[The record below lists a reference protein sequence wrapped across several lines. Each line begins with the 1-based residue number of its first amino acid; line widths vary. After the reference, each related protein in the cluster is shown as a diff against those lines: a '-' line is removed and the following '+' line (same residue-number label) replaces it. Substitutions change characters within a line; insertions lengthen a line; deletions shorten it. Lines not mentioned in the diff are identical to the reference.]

1 MTEINRNL
9 TSPRIPPHN
18 LDAEKSVLGAML
30 LSTNAVSR
38 ASEFL
43 NKDDFYYR
51 SNGIIY
57 DAMLALSSKAQPI
70 DFVTVVN
77 KLNEMNQLDVVG
89 GDSYIVSLSSFLPS
103 AANLMEYVRI
113 VEEKSVIRQL
123 IEAAGRITE
132 SCFEADREL
141 NDIVAA
147 AEKEIFTISQRSH
160 HRSFVSMKKAVMD
173 ALKRIQELSE
183 GGAVMG
189 LRTGYNNL
197 DHQITGLHNSDL
209 MLLASR
215 PGMGKTSFGLN
226 LAHNVVK
233 LNEGAV
239 VAIFNLEMPYEQLAM
254 RLLSNASGLPLQAIR
269 SGEFHD
275 LDDFSRLTSASIP
288 LAKTKIYIDDSPNM
302 TVMEIRSKCRRLMIE
317 HGLSLVIIDYLQL
330 LSPSGGRRAESRQL
344 EVSEYTRALK
354 LLARELDVPVMLL
367 AQLSRAPDRRE
378 NHTPMLADLRESGS
392 IEQDADIVMFV
403 YRESYYWRDGVPSD
417 SVDKDDKPLNPN
429 DTRLI
434 IAKQR
439 NGPTGTIHL
448 RWDAETTSF
457 HEFDEM
463 GMLESHN

>member
-1 MTEINRNL
+1 MTEINSN
-9 TSPRIPPHN
+9 TTMPRIPPHN

-30 LSTNAVSR
+30 LSVNAVSR
-38 ASEFL
+38 TSEFL
-43 NKDDFYYR
+43 TKDDFYYR

-57 DAMLALSSKAQPI
+57 DAMLALSAKAQPI

-77 KLNEMNQLDVVG
+77 KLSEMNQLEVVG
-89 GDSYIVSLSSFLPS
+89 GDSYIISLSSFLPS

-113 VEEKSVIRQL
+113 VEEKSVLRQL
-123 IEAAGRITE
+123 IEAAGRITQ
-132 SCFEADREL
+132 SCFEPDRAL

-160 HRSFVSMKKAVMD
+160 HRAFVSMKIAVMD

-183 GGAVMG
+183 GGALMG
-189 LRTGYNNL
+189 LRTGYNKL
-197 DHQITGLHNSDL
+197 DHLITGLHKSDL

-226 LAHNVVK
+226 LAHNVTQ
-233 LNEGAV
+233 LNSDAV
-239 VAIFNLEMPYEQLAM
+239 VAIFELEMPYEQLAM
-254 RLLSNASGLPLQAIR
+254 RLLSKASNLPLQMVR
-269 SGEFHD
+269 SGDFRD
-275 LDDFSRLTSASIP
+275 MNDFSKLTDASIP
-288 LAKTKIYIDDSPNM
+288 LSKAKIYIDDSPNM
-302 TVMEIRSKCRRLMIE
+302 TVMEMRSKCRRLMME

-344 EVSEYTRALK
+344 EVGEYTRALK
-354 LLARELDVPVMLL
+354 LMARELDVPVLLL
-367 AQLSRAPDRRE
+367 AQLSRAPERRE
-378 NHTPMLADLRESGS
+378 NHTPMLSDLRESGS

-403 YRESYYWRDGVPSD
+403 YRDSYYWRDG
-417 SVDKDDKPLNPN
+417 DDIDPAANPN
-429 DTRLI
+429 DTKLI

-457 HEFDEM
+457 HEFNEM
-463 GMLESHN
+463 EEPESHN